1 MIWVLVVKLLR
12 DIRVALGVVMLLL
25 FAFQLLWAKVTQRI
39 VGEVLAQLHALG
51 LPIAALRQILFNQSG
66 KVLQTLMGGENISIE
81 RAQDLLSIAYVHPLT
96 QTILC
101 IWAVGRAAG
110 AIAGEIDRGT
120 MELLMAQPIRR
131 GQAMLAHIAVDLV
144 VIPLLAAAMIFGTF
158 VGIHAV
164 DLTDPDTPALYVD
177 FWRFVP
183 GLTSVVAL
191 VFSVSGLTMMVSA
204 FGRQRGKVLG
214 VAVLVVLVQFL
225 VNVIGQLWSPMEP
238 LRPFTVFYYYQPQQI
253 ILRDEGRIS
262 LESWRQIAT
271 LLAVG
276 AVGYG
281 IGTWHFCR
289 RDLPAPL

>member
-12 DIRVALGVVMLLL
+12 DVRVALGVVMLLL

-39 VGEVLAQLHALG
+39 VGEVLVQLSALG
-51 LPIAALRQILFNQSG
+51 LPIAALREVLFKESG
-66 KVLQTLMGGENISIE
+66 KIVQTLMGGENISIE
-81 RAQDLLSIAYVHPLT
+81 RAQDMLSIAYVHPLT

-120 MELLMAQPIRR
+120 MELLLAQPLRR
-131 GQAMLAHIAVDLV
+131 GQIVLAHLAVDGI
-144 VIPLLAAAMIFGTF
+144 VIPLLAAAMGLGTF
-158 VGIHAV
+158 TAV
-164 DLTDPDTPALYVD
+164 KSLGMDKPSAAAMYVD
-177 FWRFVP
+177 IARFGP
-183 GLTSVVAL
+183 GLLSVVAL
-191 VFSVSGLTMMVSA
+191 VFAVSGVTMMISA

-214 VAVLVVLVQFL
+214 VAVLVVLLQFL

-253 ILRDEGRIS
+253 ILRDGLAFDSWQRIG
-262 LESWRQIAT
+262 T
-271 LLAVG
+271 LFAVG
-276 AVGYG
+276 ATGYA
-281 IGTWHFCR
+281 ITAWQFCR